1 MKNKESYFDYEIEID
16 DTIYAYGYIVNL
28 NEKRVNSEWLYKLSE
43 NGKDKVVFY
52 RDVVNKNYQYKSLV
66 SDAKHKKKIEG
77 WLDDSIY
84 VENELFISTVIKKQR
99 EDISETKIFN
109 DIYKWFSEKL
119 VIMYPDTKMRSFD
132 LIIKNGFNIADMI
145 CKLDTGILSISNKF
159 VSKEYLPS
167 HLKDKGSEVVFKDMI
182 KDLNE
187 KDGRKIGL
195 SDGVNL
201 FNVYLNETKDD
212 LVFEKMVFI
221 HDNSEESE
229 MLELHEESDGT
240 RRMIDILMY
249 LINAKIKGQT
259 LIIDEIERSLHP
271 NLVKELVNYYT
282 QNDKNKR
289 TQLIYS
295 THDENFIDLTS
306 YRKDTIWLVDKDK
319 SGSSKLTSLDE
330 YDIRSDRRKIQNDY
344 LEGRFGGIPELGSL
358 VEVYDEV
365 ESNEGEN

>member
-1 MKNKESYFDYEIEID
+1 
-16 DTIYAYGYIVNL
+16 
-28 NEKRVNSEWLYKLSE
+28 
-43 NGKDKVVFY
+43 
-52 RDVVNKNYQYKSLV
+52 
-66 SDAKHKKKIEG
+66 
-77 WLDDSIY
+77 
-84 VENELFISTVIKKQR
+84 
-99 EDISETKIFN
+99 
-109 DIYKWFSEKL
+109 
-119 VIMYPDTKMRSFD
+119 
-132 LIIKNGFNIADMI
+132 
-145 CKLDTGILSISNKF
+145 
-159 VSKEYLPS
+159 
-167 HLKDKGSEVVFKDMI
+167 
-182 KDLNE
+182 
-187 KDGRKIGL
+187 
-195 SDGVNL
+195 
-201 FNVYLNETKDD
+201 
-212 LVFEKMVFI
+212 MVFI

-282 QNDKNKR
+282 ENDKNKR